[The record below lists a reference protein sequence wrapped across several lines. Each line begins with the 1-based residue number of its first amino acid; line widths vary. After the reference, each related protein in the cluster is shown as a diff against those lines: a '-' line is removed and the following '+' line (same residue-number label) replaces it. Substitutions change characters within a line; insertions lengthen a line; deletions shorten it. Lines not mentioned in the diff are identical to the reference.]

1 MEPTPQFDSA
11 HWVRKLHMVRIS
23 DKLKTS
29 NFSQSKILIQVK
41 IICLIFSNFLN
52 QCQVHIYRKAD
63 AFHKTGE
70 EAGRGA
76 AAVLLLLHLEENLKF
91 KPSLLLQSR
100 DWTLCALQPVRVHL
114 CHRYLVGCSSVI
126 TCQ

>member
-1 MEPTPQFDSA
+1 M
-11 HWVRKLHMVRIS
+11 
-23 DKLKTS
+23 
-29 NFSQSKILIQVK
+29 K

-70 EAGRGA
+70 EERGGT

-91 KPSLLLQSR
+91 KPSLPASKQGLDPVCPSTCES
-100 DWTLCALQPVRVHL
+100 TLM
-114 CHRYLVGCSSVI
+114 S
-126 TCQ
+126 